1 VRKLLVVSPARRLGA
16 AKNGATGVKEHAWFR
31 EFNWETFARKK
42 MKAPYQPVVRYK

>member
-1 VRKLLVVSPARRLGA
+1 MRKLLVVSPARRLGA